1 MYISKKSLLKV
12 WDIVTIKKAKK
23 IVALKNNK
31 RVYID
36 LPKQVY

>member
-23 IVALKNNK
+23 IVALKNN
-31 RVYID
+31 RRFLID
-36 LPKQVY
+36 LPWVIY